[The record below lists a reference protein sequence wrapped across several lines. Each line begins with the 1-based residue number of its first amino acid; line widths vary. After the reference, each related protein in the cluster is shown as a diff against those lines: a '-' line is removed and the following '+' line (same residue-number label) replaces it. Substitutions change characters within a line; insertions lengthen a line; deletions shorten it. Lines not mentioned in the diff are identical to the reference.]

1 MSDVT
6 HSATLAVPRS
16 VRGQQWLQHVS
27 LLIIV
32 LVLAVF
38 AWLSPIFLT
47 MMNLGN
53 VLQQTAV
60 VGTLALGL
68 TLVLSG
74 GGLQG
79 ITGGIDLSIA
89 ANLGL
94 SAAVFAS
101 QLNAGQ
107 PIAIALLLTL
117 LTGAAVGLFN
127 ALAIVWLGIL
137 PLLATLTSMNIA
149 IGLEMVLTS
158 NASVSAS
165 SDLQNLLLSNG
176 PLAVSWLGWSFLLLA
191 FEPPDVLWSA
201 LAGGGQPSAGSE
213 CGGHRRQTLSGF
225 ELRVVWRQ
233 RGYRGD
239 CVGVAIKRQF
249 TWRQRQSVD
258 GDRGR
263 AVGRGVF
270 PSSGADTRRRTDQ
283 RTVLKPDSQRLSAD
297 QCLKL
302 LDKRRRRRVDP
313 VSGGVNR
320 AVTSSPVKENTRC
333 LTLCYQLSRH
343 ARARPAG
350 CAPPSC

>member
-1 MSDVT
+1 MSEVT
-6 HSATLAVPRS
+6 QAAAGEQPR
-16 VRGQQWLQHVS
+16 RTHGQQWLQHVS

-47 MMNLGN
+47 VMNLGN

-101 QLNAGQ
+101 QLSVGQ
-107 PIAIALLLTL
+107 PLAIALLLTL

-191 FEPPDVLWSA
+191 FAAIALSRLTAFGLRLQAVGSHPQAANAAGIGVKRYQGLSYVLCGVSAAIAAVASVSLLSGSSPGANDNLLMVIAAALLGVVFSRRLVPTLAGALISA
-201 LAGGGQPSAGSE
+201 LFLSLLANGFQLINVSSYWINGVEGVLILLVVALTALLR
-213 CGGHRRQTLSGF
+213 RRQS
-225 ELRVVWRQ
+225 
-233 RGYRGD
+233 
-239 CVGVAIKRQF
+239 
-249 TWRQRQSVD
+249 
-258 GDRGR
+258 
-263 AVGRGVF
+263 
-270 PSSGADTRRRTDQ
+270 RRTQ
-283 RTVLKPDSQRLSAD
+283 
-297 QCLKL
+297 
-302 LDKRRRRRVDP
+302 
-313 VSGGVNR
+313 GV
-320 AVTSSPVKENTRC
+320 
-333 LTLCYQLSRH
+333 
-343 ARARPAG
+343 
-350 CAPPSC
+350 

>member
-6 HSATLAVPRS
+6 QSAPLVAPRS

-27 LLIIV
+27 LLIFL

-47 MMNLGN
+47 VMNLGN

-191 FEPPDVLWSA
+191 FGVIALSRLTSFGLRLQAVGSHPQAANAAGIGVKRYQGLSYVLCGVSAAIAAIASVSLLSGSSPGANDNLLMVIAAALLGVVFSRRLVPTLGGALISA
-201 LAGGGQPSAGSE
+201 LFLSLIANGFQLINVSSYWINGVEGVLILLVVALTALLR
-213 CGGHRRQTLSGF
+213 RRQS
-225 ELRVVWRQ
+225 
-233 RGYRGD
+233 
-239 CVGVAIKRQF
+239 
-249 TWRQRQSVD
+249 
-258 GDRGR
+258 
-263 AVGRGVF
+263 
-270 PSSGADTRRRTDQ
+270 RRTQ
-283 RTVLKPDSQRLSAD
+283 
-297 QCLKL
+297 
-302 LDKRRRRRVDP
+302 
-313 VSGGVNR
+313 GV
-320 AVTSSPVKENTRC
+320 
-333 LTLCYQLSRH
+333 
-343 ARARPAG
+343 
-350 CAPPSC
+350 

>member
-1 MSDVT
+1 MSEVT
-6 HSATLAVPRS
+6 QAAPGEQPR
-16 VRGQQWLQHVS
+16 RTHGQQWLQHVS

-47 MMNLGN
+47 VMNLGN

-101 QLNAGQ
+101 QLSAGQ
-107 PIAIALLLTL
+107 PLAIALLLTL

-191 FEPPDVLWSA
+191 FAAIALSRLTAFGLRLQAVGSHPQAANAAGIGVKRYQGLSYVLCGVSAAIAAVASVSLLSGSSPGANDNLLMVIAAALLGVVFSRRLVPTLAGALISA
-201 LAGGGQPSAGSE
+201 LFLSLLANGFQLINVSSYWINGVEGVLILLVVALTALLR
-213 CGGHRRQTLSGF
+213 RRQS
-225 ELRVVWRQ
+225 
-233 RGYRGD
+233 
-239 CVGVAIKRQF
+239 
-249 TWRQRQSVD
+249 
-258 GDRGR
+258 
-263 AVGRGVF
+263 
-270 PSSGADTRRRTDQ
+270 RRTQ
-283 RTVLKPDSQRLSAD
+283 
-297 QCLKL
+297 
-302 LDKRRRRRVDP
+302 
-313 VSGGVNR
+313 GV
-320 AVTSSPVKENTRC
+320 
-333 LTLCYQLSRH
+333 
-343 ARARPAG
+343 
-350 CAPPSC
+350 

>member
-6 HSATLAVPRS
+6 QSATLAAPRS

-47 MMNLGN
+47 VINFGN

-191 FEPPDVLWSA
+191 FGVIALSSLTSFGLRLQAVGSHPQAANAAGIGVKRYQGLSYVLCGVSAAIAAIASVSLLSGSSPGANDNLLMVIAAALLGVVFSRRLVPTLGGALISA
-201 LAGGGQPSAGSE
+201 LFLSLIANGFQLINVSSYWINGVEGVLILLVVALTALLR
-213 CGGHRRQTLSGF
+213 RRQS
-225 ELRVVWRQ
+225 
-233 RGYRGD
+233 
-239 CVGVAIKRQF
+239 
-249 TWRQRQSVD
+249 
-258 GDRGR
+258 
-263 AVGRGVF
+263 
-270 PSSGADTRRRTDQ
+270 RRTQ
-283 RTVLKPDSQRLSAD
+283 
-297 QCLKL
+297 
-302 LDKRRRRRVDP
+302 
-313 VSGGVNR
+313 GV
-320 AVTSSPVKENTRC
+320 
-333 LTLCYQLSRH
+333 
-343 ARARPAG
+343 
-350 CAPPSC
+350 

>member
-1 MSDVT
+1 MSDVSQSVAVEPPG
-6 HSATLAVPRS
+6 SA
-16 VRGQQWLQHVS
+16 RGLQWLQHVS

-47 MMNLGN
+47 VMNLGN

-60 VGTLALGL
+60 VGTLTLGL
-68 TLVLSG
+68 TLVLIG
-74 GGLQG
+74 GGMQG

-107 PIAIALLLTL
+107 PIVLALTLTL

-176 PLAVSWLGWSFLLLA
+176 PLSVSWLGWSFLVMALVVTALSRFSVFGLRLQAVGSHPQAANAAGIGVKRYQGLSYVLCGLSAAIAAIASVSLLSGSSPGANDNLLMVIAAALLGVVFSRRLVPTLGGALISAFFLSLLA
-191 FEPPDVLWSA
+191 NGFQLINVSSYWINGVEGVLILLVVA
-201 LAGGGQPSAGSE
+201 LTALLR
-213 CGGHRRQTLSGF
+213 RRQS
-225 ELRVVWRQ
+225 
-233 RGYRGD
+233 
-239 CVGVAIKRQF
+239 
-249 TWRQRQSVD
+249 
-258 GDRGR
+258 
-263 AVGRGVF
+263 
-270 PSSGADTRRRTDQ
+270 RRTQD
-283 RTVLKPDSQRLSAD
+283 V
-297 QCLKL
+297 
-302 LDKRRRRRVDP
+302 
-313 VSGGVNR
+313 
-320 AVTSSPVKENTRC
+320 
-333 LTLCYQLSRH
+333 
-343 ARARPAG
+343 
-350 CAPPSC
+350 